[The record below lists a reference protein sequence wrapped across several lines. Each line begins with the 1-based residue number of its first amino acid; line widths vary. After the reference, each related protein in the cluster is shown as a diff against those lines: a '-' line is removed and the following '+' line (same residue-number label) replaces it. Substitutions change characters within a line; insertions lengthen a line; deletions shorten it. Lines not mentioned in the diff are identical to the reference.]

1 MRLMKGYDPDHKMYL
16 LDLFDKSWRG
26 DSHFLIS
33 VRHCSGEQ
41 GLGGGGGLRAV
52 CGAFCLPPLLAFSFQ
67 MTENCVSE
75 HPASLMSPAL

>member
-41 GLGGGGGLRAV
+41 GLGSGGGLPPS
-52 CGAFCLPPLLAFSFQ
+52 CLPPLLAFYFQ

-75 HPASLMSPAL
+75 HPASVMSPAL